1 MVEAKSKVDMPT
13 NLDSDSETEEEPPGL
28 MAHDEMTDDSDD
40 EDFAP
45 NCVNGSDDEDEIP
58 GEHSKAAPART
69 SGKRSGSHLDT
80 TRKVVKRRKN
90 QRNTSHAS
98 KLECL
103 DVQEIKHCLETKGCS
118 CGEDC
123 LKKLRN
129 HGARAVRAIEKLRL
143 QRFQGKDRAT
153 CKTLTTT
160 FPTPRGED
168 NS

>member
-13 NLDSDSETEEEPPGL
+13 NLDSDSDEEPLGL
-28 MAHDEMTDDSDD
+28 MSHDEMTDDSDD
-40 EDFAP
+40 KDFV
-45 NCVNGSDDEDEIP
+45 NCSDDDTSEEEIS

-69 SGKRSGSHLDT
+69 SGKRSGSHLDV

-103 DVQEIKHCLETKGCS
+103 DVQEIKHCLETKGYS

-123 LKKLRN
+123 LKKLCK
-129 HGARAVRAIEKLRL
+129 HGAHAVRAIEKLRL
-143 QRFQGKDRAT
+143 QRFQPGYRSSDMQNAHHH
-153 CKTLTTT
+153 
-160 FPTPRGED
+160 FSHTPGLK
-168 NS
+168 